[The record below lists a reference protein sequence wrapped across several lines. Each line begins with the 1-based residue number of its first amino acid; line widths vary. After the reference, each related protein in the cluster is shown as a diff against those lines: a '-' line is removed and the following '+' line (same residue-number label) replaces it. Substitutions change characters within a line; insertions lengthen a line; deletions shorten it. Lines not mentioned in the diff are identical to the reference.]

1 MKPIITGLL
10 ASMAALGL
18 LSACGSDSKL
28 AVPTTV
34 TVPAGITLP
43 AGVTLPTGITL
54 PGGVSI
60 PDSIPQATVDL
71 FLAQLEASGMKIDK
85 ACFTALLNDQ
95 SLRKLVAGG
104 GTPAPETIAKFVS
117 CTKQ

>member
-1 MKPIITGLL
+1 MKPIITGVL
-10 ASMAALGL
+10 ASIAALGL
-18 LSACGSDSKL
+18 LSACGSDAKL
-28 AVPTTV
+28 TVPTNV

-43 AGVTLPTGITL
+43 TGITL
-54 PGGVSI
+54 PDGVSI
-60 PDSIPQATVDL
+60 PDSLPQATVDL

-85 ACFTALLNDQ
+85 ACFTALLNDG

-117 CTKQ
+117 CIKQ